1 MSKQNRKLTITPVK
15 ESAAPAVG
23 RFRANS
29 RAATVDQKADQFRG
43 VEMSAARRERFRL
56 QSVKHN

>member
-15 ESAAPAVG
+15 ESAAAAVV

-29 RAATVDQKADQFRG
+29 TAATVDQKADQFRG
-43 VEMSAARRERFRL
+43 VKMSASRSERFRL
-56 QSVKHN
+56 QAVKHN